1 MSKDSDTSIDMG
13 SWNMSDS
20 IDSGIQQSP
29 VDEEI
34 VVIEPEIS
42 ISNQTN
48 SDEEKQKTDI
58 IRPLIE
64 PNIATLVSNNL
75 TL

>member
-1 MSKDSDTSIDMG
+1 
-13 SWNMSDS
+13 MSDS

-29 VDEEI
+29 VDEE
-34 VVIEPEIS
+34 VDVIEPELS
-42 ISNQTN
+42 ICNQTN
-48 SDEEKQKTDI
+48 NSNEEKQETTH

-64 PNIATLVSNNL
+64 QPNIATLVSNNL